1 MYTSLKN
8 SQYQAPHLRL
18 MNFKQ
23 CMHVI
28 SKLNG
33 RRVFSKPLENF
44 ENTVPRSQSLSLK
57 FEVSFNS

>member
-1 MYTSLKN
+1 
-8 SQYQAPHLRL
+8 